1 MTSLTREQYLDSIQK
16 VREQAASLDERLS
29 AAQQTWQPMG
39 GARWSVVECLD
50 HLAVFNAA
58 YLAALEAAV
67 SNAPSGGRA
76 AEFRAAGFPSE
87 KFLSIAEPPTSV
99 KLKAPAKLAPRPT
112 LNPEKILPEFLATL
126 DRVSAFVR
134 NTNGKDL
141 NAVRF
146 INPFIPLI
154 RFTAGTGLL
163 VLGAHARRHLY
174 QAEQVL
180 KEPDFPRY

>member
-1 MTSLTREQYLDSIQK
+1 MISLTREQYLDSIRQIC
-16 VREQAASLDERLS
+16 EQAASFADRLS
-29 AAQQTWQPMG
+29 PAQLSWQPMG
-39 GARWSVVECLD
+39 GAGWSVLECLD
-50 HLAVFNAA
+50 HLAVFNTG
-58 YLAALEAAV
+58 YLAALESAA
-67 SNAPSGGRA
+67 SNAPAGGRA
-76 AEFRAAGFPSE
+76 GEFRTSGFPSE
-87 KFLSIAEPPTSV
+87 KFLGFAEPPPSV
-99 KLKAPAKLAPRPT
+99 KAKAPAKLAPRPT

-146 INPFIPLI
+146 TNPFIPLV
-154 RFTAGTGLL
+154 RFTAGTGML